1 MVANIQKVAQTAYKI
16 FSRLYGSGELQIGS
30 ENVRL
35 LSSMMNNVKK
45 SDVNF
50 DMTKVPKYM
59 DADDEAPVSYIGIFE
74 DPVMT
79 MAIFVIR
86 DGYKIPLHDHPG
98 MYGFCKVIH
107 GSAWLQSYSNPPKN
121 FDSQPPEEITR
132 QLKPMF
138 KNTLKP
144 VSLENDIVV
153 SSDDDCCVL
162 TPDSGT
168 YHELTA
174 HNGPVAF
181 LDILAPS
188 YDHSTTGQRICQ
200 YYKEIGQKSHQTR
213 HQGKQIK
220 WLLPI
225 SPPDEFWCDH
235 TDYDGPSILD
245 ALKGFEVE

>member
-1 MVANIQKVAQTAYKI
+1 MVANIQKIAQTSYRI
-16 FSRLYGSGELQIGS
+16 FSRLYASGEVLIGN
-30 ENVRL
+30 ENVGL
-35 LSSMMNNVKK
+35 LSSMMNKVKS

-50 DMTKVPKYM
+50 DMAKVPKYA

-86 DGYKIPLHDHPG
+86 EGCKIPLHDHPG

-107 GSAWLQSYSNPPKN
+107 GTARLQSYSNVKN
-121 FDSQPPEEITR
+121 FDAQPPEEISH

-138 KNTLKP
+138 KNALKP
-144 VSLENDIVV
+144 VYLENDCAV
-153 SSDDDCCVL
+153 SSEDDCCVL

-168 YHELTA
+168 YHELSA

-200 YYKEIGQKSHQTR
+200 YYREIGRKSHQTR
-213 HQGKQIK
+213 HQGKQVK

-225 SPPDEFWCDH
+225 SSPDEFWCDH
-235 TDYDGPSILD
+235 TEYEGPSIVD
-245 ALKGFEVE
+245 ALKNTET